1 MAQDTLYVESGY
13 VDSGYFG
20 IQRNAT
26 ATWQIGSYTEAD
38 YVATDYFEDFG
49 TAGSF
54 ATLTVTT
61 VQVEGSATL
70 SASATVSATGTRQHN
85 GSASASASSSS
96 SVTSLVQ
103 RGGEATLNASS
114 SLSATPNANR
124 GIEKTLS
131 ASATQSASGGA
142 LRGTSPTFNS
152 VASQSVRGDVTIRS
166 NTATLEGAYA
176 IAGLMGIQYTI
187 TASNNKSWEYEN
199 RTWQTYWGQ
208 VWGRPQLVIAAE
220 TEFDPIVGVAKD
232 SGAVSFVS
240 TATLTPIAVVGETT
254 PGSATLDSTATVTST
269 VGAIRGITEQYD
281 SSAQFSS
288 AGVVA
293 RGIELQLDAQASV
306 DAVSILE
313 ISASADLIVQTAIDI
328 FTNAEAD
335 IAFSASL
342 TAIPNAIR
350 GLPITLQGVGS
361 QSVISFKGETTPA
374 SATLD
379 SEVSVQFIG
388 NYITGSVSSTL
399 QGFASTLAIGGL
411 ITFDPYREYNV
422 DQETRTIKV
431 LPETGVFLV
440 DKENRLN
447 TVIQETNG
455 ILVPQETRRLGV
467 PIATYSR
474 RRELA

>member
-1 MAQDTLYVESGY
+1 MAQDSQYVESGY
-13 VDSGYFG
+13 AEVGYFG
-20 IQRNAT
+20 VQRNAT
-26 ATWQIGSYTEAD
+26 ATWQIGSYTAAD

-61 VQVEGSATL
+61 TQVEGTATL
-70 SASATVSATGTRQHN
+70 SANATVSATGTRQHN
-85 GSASASASSSS
+85 GSGTVDASSSIT
-96 SVTSLVQ
+96 VTALRQ
-103 RGGEATLNASS
+103 RGGEATLANTL
-114 SLSATPNANR
+114 SLTATPNAKR

-152 VASQSVRGDVTIRS
+152 VTSQSVRGDVVIRS
-166 NTATLEGAYA
+166 NTATLQGAYA

-220 TEFDPIVGVAKD
+220 TEIDPIVGVAKD
-232 SGAVSFVS
+232 SGVVSFVS

-254 PGSATLDSTATVTST
+254 PGSATLDSTASVLAPLG
-269 VGAIRGITEQYD
+269 VLRGLPVQLD
-281 SSAQFSS
+281 SASAFSG

-293 RGIELQLDAQASV
+293 FGGEQNLSASFSV
-306 DAVSILE
+306 DSTAILE
-313 ISASADLIVQTAIDI
+313 ISASANLIAATALDI
-328 FTNAEAD
+328 LTNAEASLV
-335 IAFSASL
+335 ASTSL
-342 TAIPNAIR
+342 TGIPNAIR

-374 SATLD
+374 SATLANT
-379 SEVSVQFIG
+379 VSVQFIG
-388 NYITGSVSSTL
+388 NYIKRNIQADL
-399 QGFASTLAIGGL
+399 QGIASTLAVGNL
-411 ITFDPYREYNV
+411 ITFDPYREYNIEQETRNIKVTPETGIFMV
-422 DQETRTIKV
+422 DQENRVNTIK
-431 LPETGVFLV
+431 
-440 DKENRLN
+440 
-447 TVIQETNG
+447 QETNG
-455 ILVPQETRRLGV
+455 ILVPQETRRLPV
-467 PIATYSR
+467 PIAEFTR

>member
-1 MAQDTLYVESGY
+1 MAQDSLYVESGY

-20 IQRNAT
+20 VQRNAT

-38 YVATDYFEDFG
+38 YVATDYFVDFG
-49 TAGSF
+49 TQGSF
-54 ATLTVTT
+54 ATLTVSTR
-61 VQVEGSATL
+61 QVEGSATL
-70 SASATVSATGTRQHN
+70 SASASVSATGTRQHN

-96 SVTSLVQ
+96 SVTTLLL
-103 RGGEATLNASS
+103 RGGEASLNGASTLTASGNAS
-114 SLSATPNANR
+114 R

-152 VASQSVRGDVTIRS
+152 VASQSVQGNVVIRS

-208 VWGRPQLVIAAE
+208 VWGRPYLVIAAE
-220 TEFDPIVGVAKD
+220 TTLTPTVGLAKG
-232 SGAVSFVS
+232 SGAVSLNT
-240 TATLTPIAVVGETT
+240 TATITAITDVGETT
-254 PGSATLDSTATVTST
+254 PASATLNSTATVTPS
-269 VGAIRGITEQYD
+269 VGAIRGITEQFD
-281 SSAQFSS
+281 GSAEFSS

-293 RGIELQLDAQASV
+293 RGIELQLNAQATV
-306 DAVSILE
+306 DATAILE
-313 ISASADLIVQTAIDI
+313 ISASAGLIVQTAIDI

-374 SATLD
+374 SATLEG
-379 SEVSVQFIG
+379 EVSVQFIG

-399 QGFASTLAIGGL
+399 QGFAGVVALGGL
-411 ITFDPYREYNV
+411 ITLDPYREYNIPQETRNIKVMPETGIFIV
-422 DQETRTIKV
+422 DQENRVNTIK
-431 LPETGVFLV
+431 
-440 DKENRLN
+440 
-447 TVIQETNG
+447 QETNG
-455 ILVPQETRRLGV
+455 IVVPQETRRLGV
-467 PIATYSR
+467 PIATFSR